1 MRQTDLE
8 AARATSP
15 CIGICQLDVISGYCV
30 GCARTGAEIG
40 GWAGMSDGERRA
52 VLDALPQRWRVLGDD
67 PSKSPTN

>member
-15 CIGICQLDVISGYCV
+15 CVGICQLDAASGYCV

-40 GWAGMSDGERRA
+40 SWAGMSDGERRA
-52 VLDALPQRWRVLGDD
+52 VLDALPARWRELGDD
-67 PSKSPTN
+67 PAKSPTN

>member
-1 MRQTDLE
+1 MRQTNLE

-15 CIGICQLDVISGYCV
+15 CVGICQLDAASGYCV

-52 VLDALPQRWRVLGDD
+52 VLDALPARWRELGFEPAGSQD
-67 PSKSPTN
+67 